1 VEYYF
6 MLSASVGVK
15 YSMYDMYYII
25 LNAVWGPQN
34 FAMIKCVN
42 DVSCGSYQFDHA
54 PFRLKLT

>member
-1 VEYYF
+1 